1 MRTSLAEWPGRYR
14 LPIMLGAL
22 LLLLGLPLA
31 MGSEYLL
38 RVATMMAIYVVLA
51 SSLNLIIGFTGMYS
65 LGHGAFYG
73 IGAYVSAI
81 LATGLGWSFWLTM
94 PLAGLGTALV
104 GAFLGLATLRLRQT
118 FLVFGTLAFGE
129 IVRIVIMNWPS
140 LTRGPMGIPGIP
152 NPTVMG
158 MELGSPRQ
166 WYYLIVMFAVLM
178 VFLIQRLYHSRVGRA
193 WVAIREDEVAAAS
206 MGVSVFGYKVLAFT
220 IACLVAGLAGA
231 FYAHFVSFISADQFG
246 MGESFLILTMVA
258 LGGTGSIIGPIL
270 GAAILMLVPEVF
282 RFLAEFR
289 GVLYG
294 AILIVVIVLK
304 PEGLAGAKGLF
315 TPAGGGA
322 RFSWRRRGAPS
333 LAGGQGAAPGGGR

>member
-1 MRTSLAEWPGRYR
+1 VAVQTSLAAWSRRFR
-14 LPIMLGAL
+14 LPIGLAVAVL
-22 LLLLGLPLA
+22 LLAFPALV
-31 MGSEYLL
+31 SNEYLL

-81 LATGLGWSFWLTM
+81 LAVALGWSFWVTM
-94 PLAGLGTALV
+94 PLAGLVTALV

-152 NPTVMG
+152 SPTVMG
-158 MELGSPRQ
+158 VELASSRQ
-166 WYYLIVMFAVLM
+166 WYYLILVFSALM

-206 MGVSVFGYKVLAFT
+206 MGVSVFGFKVLAFT
-220 IACLVAGLAGA
+220 IACLVAGLTGA
-231 FYAHFVSFISADQFG
+231 FYAHFVTFISADQFG
-246 MGESFLILTMVA
+246 MSESFLILTMVA
-258 LGGTGSIIGPIL
+258 LGGTGSIIGPII
-270 GAAILMLVPEVF
+270 GAIILILVPEAF

-294 AILIVVIVLK
+294 AILIFVIVIK
-304 PEGLAGAKGLF
+304 PEGLAGVKGLF
-315 TPAGGGA
+315 MPSSGAPRFPWFAREARAGKGGGA
-322 RFSWRRRGAPS
+322 K
-333 LAGGQGAAPGGGR
+333 